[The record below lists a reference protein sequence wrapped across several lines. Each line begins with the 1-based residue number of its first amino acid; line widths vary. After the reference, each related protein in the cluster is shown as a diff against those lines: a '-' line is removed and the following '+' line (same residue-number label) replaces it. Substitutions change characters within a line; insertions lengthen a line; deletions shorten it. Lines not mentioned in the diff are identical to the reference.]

1 MRSAREDALS
11 IVTFGWALAVLLVVL
26 AVAAAAMTRL
36 AGLGRASGVLIAAVR
51 AVVQLAAVSLVIAVV
66 LRSLPLTALFLL
78 LMVIV
83 AAGTSAWRI
92 TGSLRLSSW
101 WTAAPIAAG
110 LVPTMVLILLSGA
123 MPIEPIAVL
132 PTAGILIG
140 GAMTATSI
148 AGRRVTEELTAQ
160 RGSYEAALSIGL
172 SRRDGVTLVAREA
185 AALALIPGLDQTRT
199 VGLVTLPGAFVGV
212 LLAGA
217 SPLQAGA
224 VQLLVLLALLLV
236 QVLAVGVT
244 IELISAGRLPV
255 GAGPLPE

>member
-1 MRSAREDALS
+1 MS
-11 IVTFGWALAVLLVVL
+11 IVTFGWPLVVLLLVL
-26 AVAAAAMTRL
+26 AVAAASLTQL
-36 AGLGRASGVLIAAVR
+36 AGLGRARGVLIAAAR

-110 LVPTMVLILLSGA
+110 LVPTMALILLSGA
-123 MPIEPIAVL
+123 MPIEPIAIL

-255 GAGPLPE
+255 GAEPLLE